1 MKRCARCLL
10 VTYCSKECQTISWKS
25 SHKLNCMTHPS
36 NGNVSPSNSGEPV
49 SKAERPT
56 KFSPE
61 WIELQVDKSL
71 SRWLEIWRSSFQT
84 WTAIALDLANHPA
97 DRVTTHCMQ
106 LVVQPRNFEDD
117 DAKQYQVIEASV
129 VPISTVQTQFPELQV
144 HIDPLDLT
152 RLRFVVILQNYKGE
166 VRRLRFVQWN
176 DLNVYKWREI
186 SKTDSSDLYS
196 GWADVLMDS
205 VDKKDPQD
213 VEDLLGGKRS

>member
-1 MKRCARCLL
+1 VSNNLCL
-10 VTYCSKECQTISWKS
+10 
-25 SHKLNCMTHPS
+25 P
-36 NGNVSPSNSGEPV
+36 
-49 SKAERPT
+49 
-56 KFSPE
+56 
-61 WIELQVDKSL
+61 
-71 SRWLEIWRSSFQT
+71 
-84 WTAIALDLANHPA
+84 
-97 DRVTTHCMQ
+97 
-106 LVVQPRNFEDD
+106 
-117 DAKQYQVIEASV
+117 QVIEASV

-144 HIDPLDLT
+144 YIDPLDLT

-186 SKTDSSDLYS
+186 SKTASSDLYS